1 MLHTPEITEA
11 EARREGFELEDYEAD
26 IAELEIWP
34 DNEMAVDFW
43 RRIGTRW
50 QFGPMGGPPAG
61 LRWEAVYPLVD
72 VLGLSRE
79 EHMELLDDLAAMEAE
94 ALATIREYAP
104 KPKS

>member
-1 MLHTPEITEA
+1 
-11 EARREGFELEDYEAD
+11 
-26 IAELEIWP
+26 
-34 DNEMAVDFW
+34 MAVDLW

-50 QFGPMGGPPAG
+50 QFASVGGPPAG

-79 EHMELLDDLAAMEAE
+79 EQMELLDDLAAMEAE
-94 ALATIREYAP
+94 ALATIRDYAP